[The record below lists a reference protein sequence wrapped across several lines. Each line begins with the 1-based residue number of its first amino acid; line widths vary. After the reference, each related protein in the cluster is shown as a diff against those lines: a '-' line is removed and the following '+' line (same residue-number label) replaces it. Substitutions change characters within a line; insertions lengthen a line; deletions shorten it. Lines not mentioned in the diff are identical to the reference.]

1 MPVVEGS
8 RMTDFAKMVRKL
20 CDASVKDYI
29 NPYSYLDWPETM
41 DLQQWFTSPE
51 LISLHGTDVYDGLT
65 EADKKRL
72 SFYEAVNF
80 FSLNINGE
88 KSLVQGLADRLY
100 RKGNDEITRYLHH
113 FLDEENKHMVYFG
126 GFCMRYAGK
135 IYPDKKMAFPRD
147 YEPGEQDFL
156 FFAKVLVFEEIV
168 DVYNVSMSRDERLV
182 PLARQINLLH
192 HRDEARHLVFGRQIV
207 TDLFTLHAPRWSD
220 ETRQRVRKY
229 LKGYLVA
236 AWKEYYN
243 PDVYRDAGLEDPFEI
258 QEMAFE
264 NTTAHAHRKRI
275 SGGCIDYFLE
285 NNILDEEPTL

>member
-1 MPVVEGS
+1 
-8 RMTDFAKMVRKL
+8 MTDFAKTVRKL

-29 NPYSYLDWPETM
+29 NPYSYLDWPEAM
-41 DLQQWFTSPE
+41 DLEQWFTSPE
-51 LISLHGTDVYDGLT
+51 LISLHGMDIYDGMT
-65 EADKKRL
+65 KADRKRL
-72 SFYEAVNF
+72 SFYEAINF

-88 KSLVQGLADRLY
+88 KSLVQGLAERLY

-126 GFCMRYAGK
+126 GFCTRYAGK
-135 IYPDKKMAFPRD
+135 TYREKKMVFPRD

-168 DVYNVSMSRDERLV
+168 DVYNIAMSRDERLV

-207 TDLFTLHAPRWSD
+207 KDLFAHHAPRWSG
-220 ETRQRVRKY
+220 ETRRQMCEY
-229 LKGYLVA
+229 LKGYFVA

-243 PDVYRDAGLEDPFEI
+243 PDVYRDAGLQEPFEI

-264 NTTAHAHRKRI
+264 NANARAHRKRI
-275 SGGCIDYFLE
+275 SEGCVRYFLE

>member
-1 MPVVEGS
+1 
-8 RMTDFAKMVRKL
+8 MTDFAKMVRKL